1 MFSEIIVEMRTDL
14 HAGPIIPLFL
24 LSRKDDSE
32 RELEKKISSRLSNC
46 LGEQKTMKRFVVYFF
61 ESISIIE
68 KILYDRHYFAV
79 HLINRNL

>member
-32 RELEKKISSRLSNC
+32 RELEKKISSRSSL
-46 LGEQKTMKRFVVYFF
+46 
-61 ESISIIE
+61 
-68 KILYDRHYFAV
+68 
-79 HLINRNL
+79 

>member
-32 RELEKKISSRLSNC
+32 REPSSFSELSRRFSSLIVSGSLE
-46 LGEQKTMKRFVVYFF
+46 KRFVVENEYF
-61 ESISIIE
+61 ISKLEI
-68 KILYDRHYFAV
+68 
-79 HLINRNL
+79 RNL

>member
-32 RELEKKISSRLSNC
+32 REPSSFSELSRRFSSLIVSGSLEKGLWLKTSTLSVNLKI
-46 LGEQKTMKRFVVYFF
+46 
-61 ESISIIE
+61 
-68 KILYDRHYFAV
+68 
-79 HLINRNL
+79 RNL

>member
-32 RELEKKISSRLSNC
+32 REPSFSELSRRFSSLIVSGSLEKGLWLKTSTLSVNLKI
-46 LGEQKTMKRFVVYFF
+46 
-61 ESISIIE
+61 
-68 KILYDRHYFAV
+68 
-79 HLINRNL
+79 RNL